1 MEIVMP
7 EINKII
13 HQPTRLSIM
22 ASLITLDSND
32 QVDFVYLRK
41 ILNVTDGNLG
51 AHLTKLEEAGYIKIK
66 KTFISRKPRSFV
78 SLTNK
83 GRTIFEDYVASLES
97 IIHTGGDN
105 RK

>member
-1 MEIVMP
+1 MQSV
-7 EINKII
+7 NKII

-22 ASLITLDSND
+22 ASLMTLGSSE
-32 QVDFVYLRK
+32 QVNFVYLRK

-66 KTFISRKPRSFV
+66 KTFISRKPRSFI

-83 GRTIFEDYVASLES
+83 GRSKYEDYVASLKS
-97 IIHTGGDN
+97 IIHTDIVGN
-105 RK
+105 S